1 MARHISFVSILVGA
15 SMPQPEKREHDRL
28 LAVRTVAVII
38 GRNRSITLSSVRCP
52 LRARA
57 APVEECASCG
67 RSDGIAHDALSRGE
81 YLACSDD
88 VPREP
93 QPARTAA
100 EACVAEVM
108 RSSSVAVRPGVTRAV
123 AADALR
129 AHGAAAAPVVDG
141 EGRPIGVVT
150 EADLLRAR
158 TGARVSDAMARV
170 ALPVLETASLAR
182 TAALMA
188 AERAER
194 LPVVSADGVVVG
206 MISAMDVVAWLAGAG
221 GPLAPPDAAP
231 GAQRS

>member
-1 MARHISFVSILVGA
+1 
-15 SMPQPEKREHDRL
+15 MPLQTGKGEHDRL

-52 LRARA
+52 IRRRA

-67 RSDGIAHDALSRGE
+67 RSDGIAHDALARGE
-81 YLACSDD
+81 YLACHGEER
-88 VPREP
+88 REP
-93 QPARTAA
+93 APARTAA
-100 EACVAEVM
+100 DALVAEVM
-108 RSSSVAVRPGVTRAV
+108 RSASVAFRPGVTRGV
-123 AADALR
+123 AAEALR

-141 EGRPIGVVT
+141 EGRPIGLVT

-158 TGARVSDAMARV
+158 TGAKVSDAMAKV
-170 ALPVLETASLAR
+170 ALPVVETASLAR
-182 TAALMA
+182 AAALMA
-188 AERAER
+188 AERVER

-221 GPLAPPDAAP
+221 GPLAAPDAAP